1 MCLGPSMPVDG
12 VTAHARDL
20 DLGKDQKLEGERHWW
35 RVARRPEH
43 GGRRIAL
50 RIPMTHHGARVL
62 PV

>member
-1 MCLGPSMPVDG
+1 MPVDG